1 MNSPGQEV
9 PNMLL
14 EISREITPERMKREP
29 KQKQHPAVD
38 VTDDGSKFWCCK
50 EQYCIGTWN
59 VKSMNKGKL
68 EVVKQ
73 EMVRANINILGIR
86 ELKWTV
92 IGEFNSDNHYIYYH
106 GQESLRSNGGTII
119 VYKRVQNAVQFSSV
133 TQSCLTVCDPMNHS
147 MPGLPVHHQLPEST
161 QTHVHCVGDALQ
173 PSHPL
178 LSPSPPALNLSS
190 IRVFSNEL
198 ALPLWWPKHWFQ
210 LQHQSFQWILRTDFL

>member
-1 MNSPGQEV
+1 
-9 PNMLL
+9 
-14 EISREITPERMKREP
+14 
-29 KQKQHPAVD
+29 
-38 VTDDGSKFWCCK
+38 
-50 EQYCIGTWN
+50 
-59 VKSMNKGKL
+59 MNKGKL

-161 QTHVHCVGDALQ
+161 QTHVH
-173 PSHPL
+173 
-178 LSPSPPALNLSS
+178 
-190 IRVFSNEL
+190 RVSD
-198 ALPLWWPKHWFQ
+198 
-210 LQHQSFQWILRTDFL
+210 II